1 MLRVTVDST
10 GSPPTRMAAS
20 PGAASAISGIVVVVV
35 VGADV
40 VATGRGVV
48 VVVVDA
54 TAVCPARSAVDVVV
68 TTRAICV

>member
-10 GSPPTRMAAS
+10 GSPPTRIAAS
-20 PGAASAISGIVVVVV
+20 PGAASAISGTVVVV

-48 VVVVDA
+48 VVVVDE
-54 TAVCPARSAVDVVV
+54 TAVCPARSAVVVVV

>member
-1 MLRVTVDST
+1 
-10 GSPPTRMAAS
+10 MAAS

-48 VVVVDA
+48 VVVE
-54 TAVCPARSAVDVVV
+54 VDVAGEIEVV
-68 TTRAICV
+68 VAEVDCRGAVVFVPTRAI